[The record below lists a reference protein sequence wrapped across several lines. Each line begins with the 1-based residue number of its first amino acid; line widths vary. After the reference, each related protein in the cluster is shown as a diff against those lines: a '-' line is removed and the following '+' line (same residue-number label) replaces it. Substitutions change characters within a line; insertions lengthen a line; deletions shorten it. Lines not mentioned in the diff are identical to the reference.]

1 MLSRETCAS
10 SMSLVSRRSGMRGG
24 GRPSVATMELLEAI
38 NHAEERV
45 TAAWTRIGLAEVD
58 RQNKWNG
65 FVEGRLRPFLDDYVR
80 MQESE
85 EVAIAAG
92 NDRLFREMFFASLRL
107 KELPRSKELAQLVE
121 AVLSQRTMNGTVG
134 EEQAET
140 HHGAFPKAN
149 GWDNSGEPIAD
160 GEAREC
166 DSSVTLPSFVSV
178 VAAPSVKREEGFC
191 SRSASLPSRVRD
203 DVPYVHHDH
212 GSRSPSI
219 PTPDG
224 VAAQDAAWVAFR
236 QLTRSMTHQQL
247 HRNLESEV
255 ERMNALADT
264 RLQQLCLLYKQRA
277 LLRLSPQEQALMRG
291 KYAEKLLSGELH
303 QQSRKGLQPTA
314 AVSTTGCGSS
324 SSNTREGGIVAQSLP
339 RARTTTCRSCH
350 SVTKDELDL
359 LSDFLPERLRVE
371 HEGPRLCGHSNDE
384 APGAESQEEFPGRE
398 TIFEV
403 DLGDVT
409 RFGRRQDLS
418 LARIDAETQ
427 EIYEEI
433 VAQNEHMAAQAEK
446 ELQCVEEVW
455 QLFEDGVGGVAGGM
469 QSTREA
475 ATEGSDGVVRSV
487 PSRQEFHFRL
497 MQMRREYENQEGA
510 VDETFKHLTGPAY
523 GIIGN
528 NNNNNNNGGGG
539 GGGGGEGE
547 EGRHSGNSS
556 THNNNSNGATFP
568 VQRTTPI
575 ARPPEYSNCLVNIS
589 EGNRMSA
596 AATAGNAAG
605 GITNQLP
612 APLVKL
618 FTTRSYAP
626 ILAYIVTVREELQR
640 RLLQGHIQCAQDVT
654 SELTELYRCYFEK
667 TRDTAYYVAPDYSQW
682 LQENTDVVAA
692 AAADKRNWPHPRRDD
707 EASGGKGLWQQFL
720 AEFTPRDCN
729 DILCERIAE
738 VRHVVSRASAEAN
751 LLRRRLQILD
761 EAEPLLRR
769 RSEILAQQCAIQEG
783 SRDRLLSKKINMAK
797 QLLFEENARRHF
809 ARELPKIYEQLEELL
824 RQWNETVEA
833 DEGHSHSNST
843 LVARRL
849 VLHGTDIAEIVR
861 QFRDDAHARGRCG
874 CSPPPT
880 RRDGTGF
887 LTPQRTPCVAHSIT
901 HHKAHSHH
909 MHVEK
914 QHEQKHAAA
923 SLSPPPRSI
932 VMSSSAQLTPVR
944 TKVHAAKKSIHPASS
959 VSPVPVKRTALVAR
973 RRGVRSVP
981 SVNEFLR
988 RQPRV
993 APATCSSSRS
1003 KPTSASSRANTP
1015 MKK

>member
-1 MLSRETCAS
+1 
-10 SMSLVSRRSGMRGG
+10 MRGG
-24 GRPSVATMELLEAI
+24 GRPSVATIELLEAI

-45 TAAWTRIGLAEVD
+45 TAAWTRVGLAEVD

-121 AVLSQRTMNGTVG
+121 VVLSQRTMNSTVG
-134 EEQAET
+134 EEQT
-140 HHGAFPKAN
+140 DRHYGTIPKAI
-149 GWDNSGEPIAD
+149 GWDNSGDPLGD
-160 GEAREC
+160 GEARER
-166 DSSVTLPSFVSV
+166 DSSVRLPSFVSV
-178 VAAPSVKREEGFC
+178 VAALSVKGEEGFC
-191 SRSASLPSRVRD
+191 SRSASIPSRARD
-203 DVPYVHHDH
+203 DVPYVHPDH
-212 GSRSPSI
+212 ESRSPSI

-224 VAAQDAAWVAFR
+224 VSAQDAAWAAFR

-277 LLRLSPQEQALMRG
+277 LLRLSPQEQAWMRG
-291 KYAEKLLSGELH
+291 KYAEKLLSGEMH
-303 QQSRKGLQPTA
+303 KQSRKGQQPTA
-314 AVSTTGCGSS
+314 AVSTTGCGSCC
-324 SSNTREGGIVAQSLP
+324 SNTREGGIVAQGSSWG
-339 RARTTTCRSCH
+339 RTTACRSCH

-371 HEGPRLCGHSNDE
+371 REGPRPCGHSKDE
-384 APGAESQEEFPGRE
+384 APGAESQEEFSGRE

-427 EIYEEI
+427 EIYDEI

-455 QLFEDGVGGVAGGM
+455 QLFEDGVGGVASGM
-469 QSTREA
+469 LSTREA
-475 ATEGSDGVVRSV
+475 AAEDSDGVVRSV
-487 PSRQEFHFRL
+487 PSRQEFHYRI
-497 MQMRREYENQEGA
+497 MQMRREYEDREEA
-510 VDETFKHLTGPAY
+510 VDETFKHLTEPAH
-523 GIIGN
+523 GIVGSN
-528 NNNNNNNGGGG
+528 SN
-539 GGGGGEGE
+539 GGGEGE
-547 EGRHSGNSS
+547 EERHSGNSS
-556 THNNNSNGATFP
+556 TNNNNSSGATFP
-568 VQRTTPI
+568 VLRTTPI
-575 ARPPEYSNCLVNIS
+575 ARPPECSNCLANIS

-626 ILAYIVTVREELQR
+626 ILAYIVAVREELQR

-654 SELTELYRCYFEK
+654 SQLTELYRCYFEK

-682 LQENTDVVAA
+682 LQENAEVVVVGVG
-692 AAADKRNWPHPRRDD
+692 AADKRAWPHPPRAD
-707 EASGGKGLWQQFL
+707 EASSGKGLWQQFL
-720 AEFTPRDCN
+720 AAFTPRDCN

-738 VRHVVSRASAEAN
+738 VRHVVNRASAEAN

-761 EAEPLLRR
+761 EVEPLLQR
-769 RSEILAQQCAIQEG
+769 RSEIIAQQCAIQEG

-797 QLLFEENARRHF
+797 QLLFEENARRQF
-809 ARELPKIYEQLEELL
+809 ARELPKIYEQLEGLL
-824 RQWNETVEA
+824 CQWNETVET
-833 DEGHSHSNST
+833 DEGHPHSNGT
-843 LVARRL
+843 RVVRRL
-849 VLHGTDIAEIVR
+849 VLHGTDIEDIVR

-880 RRDGTGF
+880 RRDVTGF
-887 LTPQRTPCVAHSIT
+887 LTPHRTPCVAHSIT

-909 MHVEK
+909 VHVEK
-914 QHEQKHAAA
+914 QHEQKYAADA
-923 SLSPPPRSI
+923 LSPPPRSI
-932 VMSSSAQLTPVR
+932 VVSSSAQITPVR
-944 TKVHAAKKSIHPASS
+944 TKVHAAKKSTHPASS
-959 VSPVPVKRTALVAR
+959 VSPVPVKRTALVAC

-981 SVNEFLR
+981 SVNEFLQ

-993 APATCSSSRS
+993 VPATCSSSRS